1 MLCIQVRKKQS
12 LLRIEEKDFNQF
24 YEAIPPWI
32 DTLKNNDLKTQRVV
46 VDTLIDKIF
55 ITEEDIAIKFKAT
68 IDQDGDSENFNYDS
82 EVEFNSTSES
92 NQLPRIIMTHGFSR
106 SGSNLTAYGSSLRTG
121 VRIGLLHKI

>member
-1 MLCIQVRKKQS
+1 MSEQKKFS
-12 LLRIEEKDFNQF
+12 IEEKDFNQF

-68 IDQDGDSENFNYDS
+68 IDQDGDSENFNNDS

-92 NQLPRIIMTHGFSR
+92 SQLPLIIMTHGSSCNGTKLPLN
-106 SGSNLTAYGSSLRTG
+106 SGSLRTDI
-121 VRIGLLHKI
+121 RTGLLHKIYIPSV